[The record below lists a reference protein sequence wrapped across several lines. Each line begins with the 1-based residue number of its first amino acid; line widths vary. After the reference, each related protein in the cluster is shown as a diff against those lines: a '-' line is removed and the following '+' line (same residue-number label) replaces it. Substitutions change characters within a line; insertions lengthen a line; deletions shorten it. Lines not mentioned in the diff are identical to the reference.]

1 MNQLRFHLT
10 FEKIFNKQMKYA
22 MIGVW
27 TLAVAALF
35 SCGGSGSDTEG
46 KVHVSGKIENAPE
59 GVVVLSQFTDNR
71 PKVLDTL
78 ELNKSGEFSYDLV
91 VATPTFY
98 ELNIYGQKIVRL
110 ALLDEDVSIK
120 YNFSNPESLT
130 IEGSKDTQEMLKLET
145 LMETYQ
151 TEVNKLN
158 EAYYEAMSKND
169 SEAIKNI
176 QAEAMNLEAKQADR
190 VKEMING
197 MGDSFASMAAIG
209 LLNPKTDFQFLDQLV
224 AKLNENYPGTNAI
237 LQVKQQ
243 LDEMRALSVGQP
255 APEIEL
261 PNPDGTMVKL
271 SDLRGKYVLIDFWAA
286 WCKPCRQENPNVVR
300 LYKQYKD
307 KGFEVFGVSLD
318 RTKED
323 WVKAIAEDGLE
334 WTQVSDLK
342 YFNSVAAELYQ
353 IEAIPAT
360 YMIDPEGKIM
370 AKDLRGPSLE
380 NKLAEL
386 FD

>member
-1 MNQLRFHLT
+1 MV
-10 FEKIFNKQMKYA
+10 
-22 MIGVW
+22 GVW
-27 TLAVAALF
+27 IVVAMALF
-35 SCGGSGSDTEG
+35 SCGGNGTGTDG
-46 KVHVSGKIENAPE
+46 KVQLSGKVENAPD

-78 ELNKSGEFSYDLV
+78 DLGKDGKFSYELSVD
-91 VATPTFY
+91 APTFY
-98 ELNIYGQKIVRL
+98 ELNFDGGKVVRL
-110 ALLDEDVSIK
+110 ALFKEDVDVT
-120 YNFSNPESLT
+120 YDFSNPESLT
-130 IEGSKDTQEMLKLET
+130 IEGSKDTKELLKVEE
-145 LMETYQ
+145 LMQTYQ
-151 TEVNKLN
+151 SEVNKLN

-169 SEAIKNI
+169 SEGIKKI
-176 QAEAMNLEAKQADR
+176 QTQAMELEAMQADR
-190 VKEMING
+190 VKEMINS

-209 LLNPKTDFQFLDQLV
+209 LLNPKTDFQFIDQLV
-224 AKLNENYPGTNAI
+224 AKLNENYPGTTSI
-237 LQVKQQ
+237 LQMKQQ
-243 LDEMRALSVGQP
+243 LDEMRVLSVGQP

-261 PNPDGTMVKL
+261 PNPEGDLVKL

-300 LYKQYKD
+300 LYNQYKD

-318 RTKED
+318 RSKED
-323 WVKAIAEDGLE
+323 WVEAISNDGLT

-342 YFNSVAAELYQ
+342 YFNSAAAELYQ
-353 IEAIPAT
+353 IDAIPAT
-360 YMIDPEGKIM
+360 YMVDPEGKII

>member
-1 MNQLRFHLT
+1 MQY
-10 FEKIFNKQMKYA
+10 K

-27 TLAVAALF
+27 ILAAVAFF
-35 SCGGSGSDTEG
+35 SCGGKESATEG
-46 KVHVSGKIENAPE
+46 MVQVSGKIENAPE
-59 GVVVLSQFTDNR
+59 GIIVLSQFTDSR

-78 ELNKSGEFSYDLV
+78 EVNGSGEFSYDLAV
-91 VATPTFY
+91 ETPTFY
-98 ELNIYGQKIVRL
+98 ELNLYGKAVRL
-110 ALLDEDVSIK
+110 ALYEEDVELN
-120 YNFSNPESLT
+120 YNFSDPSSLA
-130 IEGSKDTQEMLKLET
+130 IEGSKDTKEMLKIEK

-151 TEVNKLN
+151 ADVNKLN

-169 SEAIKNI
+169 TEAIKKI
-176 QAEAMNLEAKQADR
+176 QSDAMILETNQSER
-190 VKEMING
+190 VKEMISS
-197 MGDSFASMAAIG
+197 MGDSFAPLAAVG
-209 LLNPKTDFQFLDQLV
+209 LLNPKTDFPFIDDLV
-224 AKLNENYPGTNAI
+224 VKLNEKYPGTVAI
-237 LQVKQQ
+237 LQMKQQ

-261 PNPDGTMVKL
+261 PNPNGELVKL

-300 LYKQYKD
+300 LYNQYKD

-318 RTKED
+318 RTKAD
-323 WVKAIAEDGLE
+323 WVKAIADDQLT

-342 YFNSVAAELYQ
+342 YFNSAAAELYQ
-353 IEAIPAT
+353 IQAIPAT
-360 YMIDPEGKIM
+360 YMIDPDGKII

>member
-1 MNQLRFHLT
+1 
-10 FEKIFNKQMKYA
+10 MKNV
-22 MIGVW
+22 MTGVW
-27 TLAVAALF
+27 TLALMAFF
-35 SCGGSGSDTEG
+35 SCGGSESSTDG
-46 KVHVSGKIENAPE
+46 KVQVTGKIENAPE
-59 GVVVLSQFTDNR
+59 GVVVLSQFTDSR

-78 ELNKSGEFSYDLV
+78 DLNSNGEFSYE
-91 VATPTFY
+91 VAVETPTFY
-98 ELNIYGQKIVRL
+98 ELNIYGEKVVRL
-110 ALLDEDVSIK
+110 ALFKEDVDVK
-120 YNFSNPESLT
+120 YNFSNPESL
-130 IEGSKDTQEMLKLET
+130 IVEGSADTKEMMKIEK
-145 LMETYQ
+145 LMEAYQ
-151 TEVNKLN
+151 ADVNKLN

-169 SEAIKNI
+169 SEAIKKI
-176 QAEAMNLEAKQADR
+176 QAQAMTLESAQAER
-190 VKEMING
+190 VKEMINS
-197 MGDSFASMAAIG
+197 MGDSFASLAAIG
-209 LLNPKTDFQFLDQLV
+209 LLNPKTDFQFIDQLV
-224 AKLNENYPGTNAI
+224 AKLNENYPGTTSI
-237 LQVKQQ
+237 LQMKQQ

-261 PNPDGTMVKL
+261 PNPDGRIVKL

-300 LYKQYKD
+300 LYNQYKD

-323 WVKAIAEDGLE
+323 WVKAIADDGLT

-353 IEAIPAT
+353 IDAIPAT
-360 YMIDPEGKIM
+360 YMVDPDGNII

>member
-1 MNQLRFHLT
+1 MQYKMMGIWLL
-10 FEKIFNKQMKYA
+10 
-22 MIGVW
+22 
-27 TLAVAALF
+27 AALAFF
-35 SCGGSGSDTEG
+35 SCGGNESATEG
-46 KVHVSGKIENAPE
+46 MVQVSGRIENAPE
-59 GVVVLSQFTDNR
+59 GFIVLSQFTESR

-78 ELNKSGEFSYDLV
+78 EVNGSGEFSYELAV
-91 VATPTFY
+91 ETPTFY
-98 ELNIYGQKIVRL
+98 ELNLYGKPVRL
-110 ALLDEDVSIK
+110 ALYKEDVELT
-120 YNFSNPESLT
+120 YNFSDPGSLA
-130 IEGSKDTQEMLKLET
+130 IEGSKDTQEMLKIEK

-151 TEVNKLN
+151 ADVNKLN

-169 SEAIKNI
+169 AEAIKRI
-176 QAEAMNLEAKQADR
+176 QSDAMILEANQSQR
-190 VKEMING
+190 VKDMIKD
-197 MGDSFASMAAIG
+197 MGDSFAPLAAVG
-209 LLNPKTDFQFLDQLV
+209 LLNPKNDFQFMDELV
-224 AKLNENYPGTNAI
+224 TKLNDNYPGTVSI
-237 LQVKQQ
+237 LQMKQQ

-261 PNPDGTMVKL
+261 PSPTGELVKL

-300 LYKQYKD
+300 LYNQYKD

-323 WVKAIAEDGLE
+323 WVKAIADDKLT

-342 YFNSVAAELYQ
+342 YFNSAAAELYQ
-353 IEAIPAT
+353 IQAIPAT
-360 YMIDPEGKIM
+360 YMIDPDGKII

>member
-1 MNQLRFHLT
+1 
-10 FEKIFNKQMKYA
+10 MKNV
-22 MIGVW
+22 MTGVW
-27 TLAVAALF
+27 TLALMAFF
-35 SCGGSGSDTEG
+35 SCGGSESSTDG
-46 KVHVSGKIENAPE
+46 KVQVTGKIENAPE
-59 GVVVLSQFTDNR
+59 GVVVLSQFTDSR

-78 ELNKSGEFSYDLV
+78 DLNSNGEFSYE
-91 VATPTFY
+91 VAVETPTFY
-98 ELNIYGQKIVRL
+98 ELNIYGQKVVRL
-110 ALLDEDVSIK
+110 ALFKEDVDVK
-120 YNFSNPESLT
+120 YNFSNPESL
-130 IEGSKDTQEMLKLET
+130 IVEGSADTKEMMKIEK
-145 LMETYQ
+145 LMEAYQ
-151 TEVNKLN
+151 ADVNKLN

-169 SEAIKNI
+169 SEAIKKI
-176 QAEAMNLEAKQADR
+176 QAQAMTLESAQAER
-190 VKEMING
+190 VKEMINS
-197 MGDSFASMAAIG
+197 MGDSFASLAAIG
-209 LLNPKTDFQFLDQLV
+209 LLNPKTDFQFIDQLV
-224 AKLNENYPGTNAI
+224 AKLNENYPGTTSI
-237 LQVKQQ
+237 LQMKQQ

-261 PNPDGTMVKL
+261 PNPDGRIVKL

-300 LYKQYKD
+300 LYNQYKD

-323 WVKAIAEDGLE
+323 WVKAIADDGLT

-353 IEAIPAT
+353 IDAIPAT
-360 YMIDPEGKIM
+360 YMVDPDGNII

>member
-1 MNQLRFHLT
+1 
-10 FEKIFNKQMKYA
+10 MKYT
-22 MIGVW
+22 MVGVW
-27 TLAVAALF
+27 AIAAMAFF
-35 SCGGSGSDTEG
+35 SCGGNESGTEG
-46 KVHVSGKIENAPE
+46 KVMVSGKIENAPE
-59 GVVVLSQFTDNR
+59 GVVVLSQFTDSR

-78 ELNKSGEFSYDLV
+78 DLNNNGEFSYELTIE
-91 VATPTFY
+91 TPTFY
-98 ELNIYGQKIVRL
+98 ELNFHGQKVIRL
-110 ALLDEDVSIK
+110 ALFKEDVDVK
-120 YNFSNPESLT
+120 YNFSTPESLT
-130 IEGSKDTQEMLKLET
+130 IDGSADTQELMKVEK

-151 TEVNKLN
+151 ADVNKLN

-169 SEAIKNI
+169 AEAIKKI
-176 QAEAMNLEAKQADR
+176 QAEAMALEANQAER

-209 LLNPKTDFQFLDQLV
+209 LLNPKTDFQFIDQLV
-224 AKLNENYPGTNAI
+224 ARLNENYPGTASI

-261 PNPDGTMVKL
+261 PNPDGTIVKL

-300 LYKQYKD
+300 LYNQYKD

-323 WVKAIAEDGLE
+323 WVKAISDDGLT

-353 IEAIPAT
+353 IDAIPAT
-360 YMIDPEGKIM
+360 YMVDPEGKII

>member
-1 MNQLRFHLT
+1 
-10 FEKIFNKQMKYA
+10 

-27 TLAVAALF
+27 LVTVMVFF
-35 SCGGSGSDTEG
+35 SCGGNETETEG
-46 KVHVSGKIENAPE
+46 KVQVSGKIENTPE
-59 GVVVLSQFTDNR
+59 GMVVLSQFTDSR

-78 ELNKSGEFSYDLV
+78 EVNASGEFSYELEVD
-91 VATPTFY
+91 TPTFY
-98 ELNIYGQKIVRL
+98 ELNLYGQKTVRL
-110 ALLDEDVSIK
+110 ALYKEDVELT
-120 YNFSNPESLT
+120 YDFSDPASLA
-130 IEGSKDTQEMLKLET
+130 IEGSKDTKEMLKIEQ
-145 LMETYQ
+145 LMEAYQ
-151 TEVNKLN
+151 ADVNKLN

-169 SEAIKNI
+169 TEAIKKI
-176 QAEAMNLEAKQADR
+176 QSDAMTLESNQSQR
-190 VKEMING
+190 VKEMIAS
-197 MGDSFASMAAIG
+197 MGDSFAPLAAVG
-209 LLNPKTDFQFLDQLV
+209 LLNPKNDFQFIDELV
-224 AKLNENYPGTNAI
+224 SRLNDNYPGTVAI
-237 LQVKQQ
+237 LQMKQQ

-261 PNPDGTMVKL
+261 PSPSGELVKL

-300 LYKQYKD
+300 LYNQYKD

-323 WVKAIAEDGLE
+323 WVKAIADDQLT

-342 YFNSVAAELYQ
+342 YFNSAAAELYQ
-353 IEAIPAT
+353 IQAIPAT
-360 YMIDPEGKIM
+360 YMIDPDGKII

-380 NKLAEL
+380 KKLAEL